1 MPNFRP
7 NTLKFKL
14 VSSIVLPVVI
24 FGLALSALAEVV
36 HFKELVPFVDL
47 KIPGWTM
54 EGKPSGTTLKQGGM
68 NMSQAKAEFKAGDKT
83 LEIVIMDFH
92 GQPFPF
98 LMGQQMEMESSEETM
113 RTTEVQG
120 FKALE
125 HYRTQDKEG
134 ELNISVANRF
144 WVKIDSKGID
154 NLKVLQ
160 DVVQQMD
167 LKKLATL
174 AK

>member
-1 MPNFRP
+1 MPDLRH
-7 NTLKFKL
+7 NTVKFKL
-14 VSSIVLPVVI
+14 ITCIVVPMLI

-36 HFKELVPFVDL
+36 HFKELVPFVDI
-47 KIPGWTM
+47 KISGWTM
-54 EGKPSGTTLKQGGM
+54 EGKPSGTTLKQGEM
-68 NMSQAKAEFKAGDKT
+68 SMSQAKAEFKAGDKT
-83 LEIVIMDFH
+83 LEIMVMDFL
-92 GQPFPF
+92 GKPFPF
-98 LMGQQMEMESSEETM
+98 LTGQQMEMESSEEIM

-120 FKALE
+120 FKAME

-144 WVKIDSKGID
+144 WVKIDGKGID
-154 NLKVLQ
+154 NLKMLQ
-160 DVVQQMD
+160 EVAQQMD